1 MVLEMLNRIG
11 LRWTW
16 FLAKFVHIFCEVSS
30 LFNVANMRQ
39 VVSKH
44 FFLQYMR
51 TPMMRRVSGE
61 LKS

>member
-1 MVLEMLNRIG
+1 MVLEMLNRMA

-16 FLAKFVHIFCEVSS
+16 FLVKFVHIFREVSS

-44 FFLQYMR
+44 VFPVHEDSYDAQ
-51 TPMMRRVSGE
+51 SIW
-61 LKS
+61 

>member
-1 MVLEMLNRIG
+1 MVLEMLNRMG

-16 FLAKFVHIFCEVSS
+16 FLAKFVFFCDVSS

-44 FFLQYMR
+44 VFLQYMR